1 MSNTSLK
8 RYAMTSIKQD
18 TQKSRVLLE
27 KKKWTFILAKIEFEM
42 NEID

>member
-27 KKKWTFILAKIEFEM
+27 KKWTFILAKIEFEM

>member
-18 TQKSRVLLE
+18 TQKSRVFLE
-27 KKKWTFILAKIEFEM
+27 KNWTFILSKIEFEM

>member
-27 KKKWTFILAKIEFEM
+27 KNWSFIFAKIEFEM